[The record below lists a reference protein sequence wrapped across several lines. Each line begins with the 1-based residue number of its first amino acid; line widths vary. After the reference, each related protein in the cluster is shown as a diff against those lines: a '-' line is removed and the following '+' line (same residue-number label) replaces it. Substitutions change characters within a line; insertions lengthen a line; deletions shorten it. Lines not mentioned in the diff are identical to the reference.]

1 MEELTKEQLHTI
13 YKIKKRVNKTVKE
26 YGLINENDRILIG
39 LSGGKDSLALVEILG
54 EKMKIFNPKFSLVAA
69 HISVENIPYKSD
81 IDYLQRFCE
90 RFDVPFVHHTISFDE
105 STDKRK
111 SPCFLCSWNRRK
123 ALFEL
128 SKTHNCNKIA
138 LGHHIDDVLETLLM
152 NMIFQGAF
160 GTMPPM
166 TTMDKFDMKIIRPL
180 AMNKEKEIVQLAEI
194 RGYKKQ
200 HKNCPHEKTSHR
212 SDMKKLLAEFEKMN
226 PEFRSSMW
234 SAMENIQEEYLPRTF
249 FRQSDS

>member
-13 YKIKKRVNKTVKE
+13 YKIKKRVDKTIKE
-26 YGLINENDRILIG
+26 YGLIEENDRILIG

-54 EKMKIFNPKFSLVAA
+54 EKMKIFNPRFSLVAA
-69 HISVENIPYKSD
+69 HISLENIPYQSD
-81 IDYLQRFCE
+81 IEYLKNFCE
-90 RFDVPFVHHTISFDE
+90 QYDVPFVHHTTSFDE
-105 STDKRK
+105 SRDKRK

-128 SKTHNCNKIA
+128 AKTHHCNKIA
-138 LGHHIDDVLETLLM
+138 LGHHIDDILETLLM
-152 NMIFQGAF
+152 NMVFQGAM

-180 AMNKEKEIVQLAEI
+180 SMNKESEIIQLAEL
-194 RGYKKQ
+194 RNYKKQ

-212 SDMKKLLAEFEKMN
+212 SDIKKILGEFEKMN

-234 SAMENIQEEYLPRTF
+234 NAMENIQKEYLPR
-249 FRQSDS
+249 RVEK

>member
-13 YKIKKRVNKTVKE
+13 YKIKKHVNKTIKE
-26 YGLINENDRILIG
+26 YGLINDGDRILIG

-69 HISVENIPYKSD
+69 HISIENIPYKSD
-81 IDYLQRFCE
+81 IEYLKSFCE
-90 RFDVPFVHHTISFDE
+90 QFNVPFVHYTISFDE

-128 SKTHNCNKIA
+128 AKTHNCNKIA

-152 NMIFQGAF
+152 NMVFQGAF
-160 GTMPPM
+160 GTMPPL
-166 TTMDKFDMKIIRPL
+166 TQMDKFDMKIIRPL
-180 AMNKEKEIVQLAEI
+180 AMNHEKEIIQLAEI
-194 RGYKKQ
+194 RQYKKQ
-200 HKNCPHEKTSHR
+200 YKNCPHEKTSHR

-234 SAMENIQEEYLPRTF
+234 SAMENIQKEYLPRVM
-249 FRQSDS
+249 

>member
-1 MEELTKEQLHTI
+1 MEDLTKEQHYFL
-13 YKIKKRVNKTVKE
+13 YKLNKRVNKTIKE
-26 YGLINENDRILIG
+26 YGLINDGDRILIG

-81 IDYLQRFCE
+81 IEYLKGFCE
-90 RFDVPFVHHTISFDE
+90 RFNVPFVHHTISFDE

-128 SKTHNCNKIA
+128 AKVHNCNKIA

-152 NMIFQGAF
+152 NMVFQGAF

-194 RGYKKQ
+194 REYKKQ
-200 HKNCPHEKTSHR
+200 KKNCPHEKTSHR

-234 SAMENIQEEYLPRTF
+234 SAMENIQEEYLPKTILR
-249 FRQSDS
+249 